1 MNLNTSTSTLQA
13 SRMPPTHLSHTYW
26 SPATMHSHGLRL
38 FMLAKALIHTQVDAN
53 MAQLLPTDEDR
64 ARLYRAYH
72 DRVKRTRAHDNRG
85 LLAIDW
91 LGEKTLFVCLERDE
105 AVARKRVKE
114 EHMWPYVF
122 SLKLK
127 MRKGAL
133 VSDA

>member
-1 MNLNTSTSTLQA
+1 
-13 SRMPPTHLSHTYW
+13 
-26 SPATMHSHGLRL
+26 
-38 FMLAKALIHTQVDAN
+38 

-64 ARLYRAYH
+64 ARLYQAYH
-72 DRVKRTRAHDNRG
+72 DRIKRSGADNK
-85 LLAIDW
+85 AIIAVDW
-91 LGEKTLFVCLERDE
+91 LGQKTLFVCLERDE
-105 AVARKRVKE
+105 ALARKRVKE